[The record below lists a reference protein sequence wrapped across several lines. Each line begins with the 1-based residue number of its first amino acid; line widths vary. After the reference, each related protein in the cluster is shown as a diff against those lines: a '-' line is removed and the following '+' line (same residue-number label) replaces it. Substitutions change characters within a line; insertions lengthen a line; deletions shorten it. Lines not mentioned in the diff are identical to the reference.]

1 MPDENPSD
9 SSDRGLAHDQTLDG
23 TDPAAASHSAKVS
36 VKLELPDWLTN
47 WDRYEILSLLGQ
59 GGMGVVYRARDRR
72 LGRVVALKFIRA
84 VSPQTAQRFIQEAR
98 AQARIAHEN
107 VCKVFEVGEV
117 SGQKYI
123 AMEYLAGEPLH
134 TAQRRLTMRQKLQL
148 IKDLAEALHAA
159 HVLGIIHRGLL
170 FCYSA
175 TEFFRR
181 ARPGTVE
188 ESRAIL
194 PVPDSHK
201 RSYSHSAATSHRS
214 GFGLDKA
221 WAHRKSC

>member
-1 MPDENPSD
+1 MGDENPRD
-9 SSDRGLAHDQTLDG
+9 SSRRGLGHDATLDG
-23 TDPAAASHSAKVS
+23 TLVDASTALDV
-36 VKLELPDWLTN
+36 VPVLVPLNLPDWLTR
-47 WDRYEILSLLGQ
+47 WDRYEVLGLLGQ

-117 SGQKYI
+117 GGQKYI

-134 TAQRRLTMRQKLQL
+134 VAQRRLSLTQKLQL

-159 HVLGIIHRGLL
+159 HVLGIIHRGQ
-170 FCYSA
+170 SSRRKTQENRSPA
-175 TEFFRR
+175 HFFRR
-181 ARPGTVE
+181 CAWGTV
-188 ESRAIL
+188 RGCPAI
-194 PVPDSHK
+194 
-201 RSYSHSAATSHRS
+201 
-214 GFGLDKA
+214 
-221 WAHRKSC
+221 